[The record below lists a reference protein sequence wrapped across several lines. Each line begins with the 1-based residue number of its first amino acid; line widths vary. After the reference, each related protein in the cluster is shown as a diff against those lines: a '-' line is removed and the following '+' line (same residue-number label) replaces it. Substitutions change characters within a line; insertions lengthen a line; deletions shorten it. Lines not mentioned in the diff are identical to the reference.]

1 MNIVLQSVATGALVV
16 LAVCAIVFPTILIAQ
31 FHGFK
36 KDFKKNPEILEER
49 KPKTF
54 KNIFQILRRKR

>member
-16 LAVCAIVFPTILIAQ
+16 LAVCAIVVPTILIAQ

-36 KDFKKNPEILEER
+36 KDFKKTFHLEDSDE
-49 KPKTF
+49 T
-54 KNIFQILRRKR
+54 QQS